1 MAVILN
7 DSIMVNNTGY
17 VPPIITEPDGSQWM
31 QIFHHNNPANSLFT
45 STDTFATNAYISE
58 DLWFNMSVCNYFT
71 KWEMLVKEKDSKTA
85 TEVKYRWTQNYNPMT
100 ATYAQVAAANVTFV
114 TGGTYT
120 TPGATYGGFYRQTT
134 SGCYLNASNGVN
146 EANWYCALGAW
157 IVYNGGIPGYN
168 GATVTT
174 GYLDVYIR
182 IDNGGITGANLWA
195 LKKTYRTF
203 GNQLN
208 KAYALKEFAPFTL
221 NSSTTSKNE
230 TLQVTSQGKP
240 LFITI
245 SGDMNGPSYGW
256 TRINLYRNNVRIR
269 SIIVL
274 SPGSSINMGYCLTYL
289 DTVPAGTYTYK
300 AEFVLG
306 SGECQFGEC
315 GAINA
320 PVFSIIEIS

>member
-1 MAVILN
+1 MAVILD
-7 DSIMVNNTGY
+7 DSIMVNNTGH

-45 STDTFATNAYISE
+45 NMDTFALGCYISD
-58 DLWFNMSVCNYFT
+58 DLWFNVGVCNKFT
-71 KWEMLVKEKDSKTA
+71 KWEMLVKQSRTTA
-85 TEVKYRWTQNYNPMT
+85 TTYQKFRWVQNYNPMT
-100 ATYAQVAAANVTFV
+100 ATFSQVSAANVSFV

-120 TPGATYGGFYRQTT
+120 TPSTGWGGFYRQTN
-134 SGCYLNASNGVN
+134 GNCYINANNGGAD
-146 EANWYCALGAW
+146 ANWWGALGAW
-157 IVYNGGIPGYN
+157 IIYENGIPGYN
-168 GATVTT
+168 AMVVTS

-182 IDNGGITGANLWA
+182 IDNDSISGADLWA

-208 KAYALKEFAPFTL
+208 KAYALKEFAAFTL
-221 NSSTTSKNE
+221 NSSTTSKSE

-256 TRINLYRNNVRIR
+256 TRINLYRDNGKLRH
-269 SIIVL
+269 IIAL
-274 SPGSSINMGYCLTYL
+274 SPGSSINIGCCLTYL

-300 AEFVLG
+300 AEFILG
-306 SGECQFGEC
+306 SGECQFGEA

-320 PVFSIIEIS
+320 PIFSIIEIS